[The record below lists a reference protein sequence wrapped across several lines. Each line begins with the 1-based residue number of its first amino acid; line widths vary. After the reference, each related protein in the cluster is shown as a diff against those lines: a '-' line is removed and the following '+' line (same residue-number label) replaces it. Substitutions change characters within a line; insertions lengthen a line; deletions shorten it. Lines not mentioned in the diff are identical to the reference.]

1 MSIIK
6 PFRGYTPAKEY
17 AKLVASL
24 PYDVLNTE
32 EAKIEA
38 EGNPY
43 TFLRVEKSELEFPE
57 ETDVHSEQV
66 YKRGADNFQKLVK
79 QKIFIRNDK
88 PTLYVYR
95 QKMGNLVQTGLVA
108 GASIDEY
115 DKNIIKKHE
124 LTRKD
129 KEDDRVK
136 HIDAVNANTG
146 PVFLTYRHQD
156 KINTIISEITSKIPD
171 IDFVAVDGIQH
182 VLWIIKSDEQVNK
195 LVKYFNEIP
204 ALYVADGHH
213 RSAAASRVRALRKA
227 ANPNHTG
234 NEEYNF
240 FLSVI
245 FPDNQLTIMD
255 YNRVLKDLNGLTSSE
270 FMNKIKE
277 KFDVKKLNVSSPE
290 EAKPVK
296 RADFSMYL
304 DKQWYNL
311 TPKLGVVPK
320 NDPVN
325 SLDVSILQNYV
336 LNPILGIIDP
346 RTSQRIDFVGGIRGL
361 KELVKRCEKDCK
373 LAFALYPT
381 GMDQLMGIADAGM
394 IMPPKSTWFEPKL
407 RSGVVVRPLA

>member
-1 MSIIK
+1 MSMIK

-17 AKLVASL
+17 AEKVASL

-43 TFLRVEKSELEFPE
+43 TFLRVVKAELEFPVG
-57 ETDVHSEQV
+57 TDIHTEQV
-66 YKRGADNFQKLVK
+66 YKRGSENLQKLIN
-79 QKIFIRNDK
+79 QKILIRDEK
-88 PTLYVYR
+88 PTFYIYR
-95 QKMGNLVQTGLVA
+95 QKMGKLVQTGLVA

-129 KEDDRVK
+129 KEDDRVC
-136 HIDAVNANTG
+136 HIDSVNANTG
-146 PVFLTYRHQD
+146 PVFLTYHHQD
-156 KINTIISEITSKIPD
+156 NIDLLVSEITSNTPD
-171 IDFVAVDGIQH
+171 LDFLAVDGIQH
-182 VLWIIKSDEQVNK
+182 VLWIVKSDAQIKKIIE
-195 LVKYFNEIP
+195 YFNKIP

-213 RSAAASRVRALRKA
+213 RSAAASRVRAIRKE

-277 KFDVKKLNVSSPE
+277 KFDVEKLNVSSPE
-290 EAKPVK
+290 QAKPLK
-296 RADFSMYL
+296 RANFSMYL
-304 DKQWYNL
+304 DKQWYSL
-311 TPKLGVVPK
+311 TPKLGVIPK

-325 SLDVSILQNYV
+325 SLDVSLLQNHI
-336 LNPILGIIDP
+336 LNPILGILDP
-346 RTSQRIDFVGGIRGL
+346 RTNQRIDFVGGIRGL

-373 LAFALYPT
+373 VAFALYPT
-381 GMDQLMGIADAGM
+381 GMDQLMDIADAGM

-407 RSGVVVRPLA
+407 RSGMVVRPLQ